1 VRIESKM
8 IVSESAMIAAAD
20 EESFKDHIRRELTIN
35 MVEKLMKSP
44 YMKFTQKM
52 NRSTGTITV
61 IARYNDEEII
71 EQTWD
76 QWENGTI

>member
-1 VRIESKM
+1 MKIESKM

-20 EESFKDHIRRELTIN
+20 EESYKDHIRRSLTIN
-35 MVEKLMKSP
+35 MVDELMKSP

-52 NRSTGTITV
+52 DPNTGTITV
-61 IARYNDEEII
+61 FARFNDEEIK